1 MFTITHVKQHC
12 FSYLLE
18 VHFSDGY
25 RQLIGFELLRVYSPN
40 ATKIPNG
47 LNQPPL
53 VTAKAYVKIFKS
65 QHDGNKLDILFDD
78 SHQSGSYSAGY
89 LRRLCEEQDELWRDY
104 LARLKYAKQL
114 KDNAISLAITE

>member
-1 MFTITHVKQHC
+1 MVSISDIKQHC

-25 RQLIGFELLRVYSPN
+25 RQLVGFELLRVYSPN
-40 ATKIPNG
+40 ATIKPQG
-47 LNQPPL
+47 SSLPPL
-53 VTAKAYVKIFKS
+53 VKDKAYVKIFKS
-65 QHDGNKLDILFDD
+65 NYDENRLDILFDD
-78 SHQSGSYSAGY
+78 GHQSGSYSAGY

>member
-1 MFTITHVKQHC
+1 MSITLVKQHC

-25 RQLIGFELLRVYSPN
+25 RQLISFELLRVYSPT
-40 ATKIPNG
+40 ATNIPSG
-47 LNQPPL
+47 LKQPPL
-53 VTAKAYVKIFKS
+53 VTAKAYVKIFKLNY
-65 QHDGNKLDILFDD
+65 DENRLDILFDD
-78 SHQSGSYSAGY
+78 GHQSGSYNAGY

-114 KDNAISLAITE
+114 KDNAISLSITE